1 MSKQGLAELFAA
13 KKMTLSE
20 GEVEELMSRFDTNGD
35 GQVVWREFLALVR
48 SSTELEMM
56 FKALPLQRLL
66 EGEATQASEGAS
78 DKIAS
83 EGSKAENNE
92 PDNDETE
99 KFLNCCA
106 RGQVHWC
113 LQTGILTCAD
123 VC

>member
-35 GQVVWREFLALVR
+35 GQVDWREFLALVR
-48 SSTELEMM
+48 STELEMM